1 MEIGWRTLDLASL
14 EMLLPFCQQRERCV
28 INLPMGAGVGG
39 GGHDEKKL
47 LRFAWGWQPQ
57 NPGTKTEKAQRFTL
71 MGHSAEEVAS
81 QQVSPGYKQS
91 SIFNAKSCQENAGE
105 EGGSTWASV
114 KEIPPPHTPRK
125 TQEPNSK
132 CLPCRNRQRTV
143 RSAWWAGIVL
153 RC

>member
-1 MEIGWRTLDLASL
+1 MDLASL

-71 MGHSAEEVAS
+71 MGHSAEEVVPS
-81 QQVSPGYKQS
+81 
-91 SIFNAKSCQENAGE
+91 
-105 EGGSTWASV
+105 
-114 KEIPPPHTPRK
+114 
-125 TQEPNSK
+125 
-132 CLPCRNRQRTV
+132 
-143 RSAWWAGIVL
+143 RSALGTSRAAFSTPSPAKRTQVRRAAPPG
-153 RC
+153 RP